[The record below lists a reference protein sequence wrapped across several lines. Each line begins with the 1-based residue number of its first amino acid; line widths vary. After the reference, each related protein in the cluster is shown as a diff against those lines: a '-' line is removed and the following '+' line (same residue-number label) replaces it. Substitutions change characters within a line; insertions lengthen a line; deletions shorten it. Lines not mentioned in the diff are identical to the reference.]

1 MLATDEP
8 AALPA
13 SFWRSIPWHIWC
25 AVLAISSSTLG
36 VQWDIAWHRSI
47 GRDTFWSPPHL
58 AIYLGGVLSG
68 LFAGGVILSTT
79 FDRTSPARATAVR
92 IFSLYGPLGAFLAAW
107 GGVAMLAS
115 APFDDWWHNAYGLD
129 VKILSPPHTMLA
141 LGIFGISGGALVTVL
156 GLMNGSAGVARR
168 LLTALYLYT
177 AGLLV
182 VLAMTFEMEYTH
194 HTAMH
199 TATFYRVV
207 ATAAPA
213 LLIGLGRAS
222 RLRFGATLVAGVYSA
237 VMLALLW
244 LLPLVPATPKL
255 GPVYYPVTH
264 LIPAGFPLLLVP
276 PAAAMDWLSPRLRL
290 RSRWLEAVI
299 LAVVFL
305 GVFALLTWPF
315 ASFLVSPHAENWFFG
330 SGYHDYNTRP
340 DWASLHHTFYYLE
353 RTRRELG
360 IQAALALLVAVVGAR
375 LGLRLS
381 AALASLRR

>member
-1 MLATDEP
+1 M
-8 AALPA
+8 
-13 SFWRSIPWHIWC
+13 
-25 AVLAISSSTLG
+25 
-36 VQWDIAWHRSI
+36 
-47 GRDTFWSPPHL
+47 
-58 AIYLGGVLSG
+58 
-68 LFAGGVILSTT
+68 ILSTT
-79 FDRTSPARATAVR
+79 FDRASAARAGSVR
-92 IFSLYGPLGAFLAAW
+92 IWGLRGPLGAFLAAW

-156 GLMNGSAGVARR
+156 GLMNRAAEEARQR
-168 LLTALYLYT
+168 LVALYVYT

-182 VLAMTFEMEYTH
+182 VLVMTFEMEYTH

-222 RLRFGATLVAGVYSA
+222 GQRWGATLVAAVYSA

-244 LLPLVPATPKL
+244 ILPLWPAVPRL

-264 LIPAGFPLLLVP
+264 LIPAGFPLLLVV
-276 PAAAMDWLSPRLRL
+276 PAAGLDWLSPRLRL
-290 RSRWLEAVI
+290 RSPWVEATV
-299 LAVVFL
+299 LALVFL
-305 GVFALLTWPF
+305 ALFLLLQWPF
-315 ASFLVSPHAENWFFG
+315 AGFLVSPHAENWFFG

-353 RTRRELG
+353 RTPQEFAFQFG
-360 IQAALALLVAVVGAR
+360 LALLLAVLGAR
-375 LGLRLS
+375 LGTR
-381 AALASLRR
+381 AGAQLARVRR